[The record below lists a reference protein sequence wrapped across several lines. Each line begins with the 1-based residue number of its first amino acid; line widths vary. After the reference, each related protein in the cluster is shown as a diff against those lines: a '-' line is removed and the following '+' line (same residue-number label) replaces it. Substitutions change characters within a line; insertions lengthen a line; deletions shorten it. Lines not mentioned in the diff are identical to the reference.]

1 MTRTPLKP
9 ILRCAAVIAF
19 LGAGP
24 VGGAGGAPAPVSP
37 GAPSSDP
44 SGARQLT
51 LRNGARLLLVPDPR
65 AASASVAVWVEAGV
79 RYERPGS
86 IGISHLAEH
95 LSARGIAAGG
105 ERELRR
111 RIEAAGGT
119 TASFTTADFTCFAH
133 AVPRAALE
141 LVLQLE
147 AGRFTARPT
156 QAMLELDRAATREE
170 IRTRARVNPIERP
183 LQHLYGTTFVTHPYR
198 WPVLGSDED
207 LARIT
212 LKDCEEF
219 LRSRYTPDQ
228 TLITVVGDFDPD
240 EALGFIRR
248 HIEPIERRSGR
259 QAPPAGREAE
269 PRRERRRVVT
279 GDLPVPVLVV
289 GWRVPAGADAD
300 DAAALDLLSALLSGG
315 PSARLLAR
323 LVLGEQTC
331 LFART
336 GRDRQR
342 DATVFW
348 AAAALRP
355 GSDSSAVEGILVGEV
370 EKLAGEPI
378 GGEELDRARRQ
389 LELAILLGRQSAR
402 DRGQALGTAQM
413 IAGDWRDADQQ
424 LERLR
429 ALTPADVQ
437 QAAARTLA
445 AARRTVVWST
455 AAAPGAAETG
465 GRP

>member
-9 ILRCAAVIAF
+9 IL
-19 LGAGP
+19 LGAACMALLAGP
-24 VGGAGGAPAPVSP
+24 IRVAGAAPAP
-37 GAPSSDP
+37 DP

-51 LRNGARLLLVPDPR
+51 LRNGARVLLVPDPG
-65 AASASVAVWVEAGV
+65 AAAVGVAVWIEAGV
-79 RYERPGS
+79 KYERPGG

-95 LSARGIAAGG
+95 LSMRGIAPGG
-105 ERELRR
+105 ESELRR
-111 RIEAAGGT
+111 RIGAVGGSI
-119 TASFTTADFTCFAH
+119 ASFTTADFSCFAYT
-133 AVPRAALE
+133 VPRAALE
-141 LVLQLE
+141 QVLQLE

-156 QAMLELDRAATREE
+156 QAMLDSDRAATREE
-170 IRTRARVNPIERP
+170 IRGRARVNPFDRP
-183 LQHLYGTTFVTHPYR
+183 LQHLYGAAFATHPYR

-219 LRSRYTPDQ
+219 LSTRYAPDQ
-228 TLITVVGDFDPD
+228 ALITVVGNFDPD
-240 EALGFIRR
+240 EAVGFLRR
-248 HIEPIERRSGR
+248 HVEPVARRGGR
-259 QAPPAGREAE
+259 RAPASREAE
-269 PRRERRRVVT
+269 PGGERRRVVS

-289 GWRVPAGADAD
+289 GWRVPAGADAT
-300 DAAALDLLSALLSGG
+300 DAAALDLVSALLSGG
-315 PSARLLAR
+315 RSARLFGR
-323 LVLGEQTC
+323 LVAGDQTC

-348 AAAALRP
+348 AAAAVRP
-355 GSDSSAVEGILVGEV
+355 GSDSSAVEGSLVSEI
-370 EKLAGEPI
+370 EKLAGEPV
-378 GGEELDRARRQ
+378 GGEELDRARRY
-389 LELAILLGRQSAR
+389 LELAMLLGRQSAG
-402 DRGQALGTAQM
+402 DRGQTLGTAQM
-413 IAGDWRDADQQ
+413 VAGDWRDADRQ

-455 AAAPGAAETG
+455 ASASGSGETG